1 MPQNEFKP
9 FAIASSAAVLEQS
22 EYEMSQ
28 VLREGFK
35 KGLAR
40 SVEVNKAIRQAS
52 SIAAVVAEFAAEK
65 SGKDMLDN
73 GDVGIL
79 KENFETALSAVSSL
93 LIAEALGTGD
103 LLSAS
108 FTPKLREL
116 KNGTLVH
123 VRAKEKNLTKIPVFK
138 AD

>member
-1 MPQNEFKP
+1 MPQKEFKA
-9 FAIASSAAVLEQS
+9 FCDCSSAAVLEQS

-65 SGKDMLDN
+65 SGE
-73 GDVGIL
+73 GHAG
-79 KENFETALSAVSSL
+79 
-93 LIAEALGTGD
+93 
-103 LLSAS
+103 
-108 FTPKLREL
+108 
-116 KNGTLVH
+116 
-123 VRAKEKNLTKIPVFK
+123 
-138 AD
+138 

>member
-93 LIAEALGTGD
+93 LIAEALEQVICW
-103 LLSAS
+103 SAS
-108 FTPKLREL
+108 FYTGNSREL
-116 KNGTLVH
+116 KNGTH
-123 VRAKEKNLTKIPVFK
+123 VLFRSQGKEP
-138 AD
+138 D